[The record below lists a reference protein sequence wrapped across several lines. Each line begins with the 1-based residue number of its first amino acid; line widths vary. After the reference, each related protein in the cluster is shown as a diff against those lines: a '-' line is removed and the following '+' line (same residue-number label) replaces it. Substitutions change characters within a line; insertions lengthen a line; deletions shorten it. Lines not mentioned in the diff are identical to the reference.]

1 MRISSRRA
9 ESKGVLE
16 TRAYPDDKWAHLKEA
31 SILKKQRGLN
41 ALKDV
46 QEKYVTLPQ
55 RVDRCHF
62 EGGGPVS
69 LIAQDAPGKTIL
81 LMGNEAIARGAL
93 EAGVKVCAAYP
104 GKPLV

>member
-1 MRISSRRA
+1 VGTVEGEEGWNTVIVRTARGEDLLRLA

-16 TRAYPDDKWAHLKEA
+16 TRAYPEDKWVHLKWA

-55 RVDRCHF
+55 KV
-62 EGGGPVS
+62 
-69 LIAQDAPGKTIL
+69 IDAIL
-81 LMGNEAIARGAL
+81 KEVA
-93 EAGVKVCAAYP
+93 P
-104 GKPLV
+104 

>member
-1 MRISSRRA
+1 
-9 ESKGVLE
+9 VLE

-55 RVDRCHF
+55 RV
-62 EGGGPVS
+62 
-69 LIAQDAPGKTIL
+69 IDAIMKEVAP
-81 LMGNEAIARGAL
+81 
-93 EAGVKVCAAYP
+93 
-104 GKPLV
+104 